1 MKHDYLVLSLIKGT
15 KYTRAH
21 PLIEATGNDQ
31 PITSSQRLC
40 NRLENDISFTKS
52 ENENGLEMSDKA
64 WTLCYAE
71 GLKKDVIFHP
81 EQIPIKVILLI
92 NNQSL
97 ADETSIRYLGV
108 YRDSNISW
116 KSQIN

>member
-1 MKHDYLVLSLIKGT
+1 M
-15 KYTRAH
+15 
-21 PLIEATGNDQ
+21 IEATGNDQ

-81 EQIPIKVILLI
+81 EKIPIKVILLI
-92 NNQSL
+92 NIQSL
-97 ADETSIRYLGV
+97 ADETSIKYLGV

>member
-1 MKHDYLVLSLIKGT
+1 M
-15 KYTRAH
+15 
-21 PLIEATGNDQ
+21 IEATGNDQ

-40 NRLENDISFTKS
+40 NRLENEK
-52 ENENGLEMSDKA
+52 NGLEMSDKA

-81 EQIPIKVILLI
+81 VPKQIPKKVILLI